1 MRDLIY
7 IIQLVLFALSVI
19 MFVSFGLALSDKN
32 KFYKCSY
39 QLVVAVLLLLSSI
52 SLEIIF

>member
-32 KFYKCSY
+32 KFYKCY
-39 QLVVAVLLLLSSI
+39 FI
-52 SLEIIF
+52 SRNIMINTENYNL